1 MAYQNVSSSRAQ
13 LLNYQYVEIATPVTA
28 TTAWTTTGISITIV
42 ETGAYKIQSSSEATI
57 PGGLAN
63 SSFETG
69 LFINNVLVTN
79 SERLAGVNLLGIL
92 GTIGASFAMNNM
104 TVRQLSTNDVVDLRI
119 RTISGSNPTINA
131 RNIMTL
137 KVG

>member
-1 MAYQNVSSSRAQ
+1 MAYQNVASSRAQ
-13 LLNYQYVEIATPVTA
+13 LLNYQYVELATPVTA
-28 TTAWTTTGISITIV
+28 TTAWTSTGISITIV

-119 RTISGSNPTINA
+119 RTIAGSNPTINA